1 MASKS
6 PDNNKSLAKNIDEAK
21 KVMEDIETH
30 MKTLEGYNRDLDA
43 LHAEGLNKKT
53 DQRFEELK
61 ANIKMIGEEINRLF
75 RVLGDDVGPV
85 DPALG
90 FGGGAK
96 EKEIKRR
103 EQNENV
109 KEKDVKQK
117 RSVEDVEKNNL
128 LVIINL

>member
-6 PDNNKSLAKNIDEAK
+6 PDNSKSLAKNIDEAK

-30 MKTLEGYNRDLDA
+30 MKTLEGYNRDLDE
-43 LHAEGLNKKT
+43 LHAEGLNENT
-53 DQRFEELK
+53 DQRFEEVK
-61 ANIKMIGEEINRLF
+61 ANIKMVGEEINRLF

-96 EKEIKRR
+96 RKRNKKKRTKRKRKRKGRKTKKKRR
-103 EQNENV
+103 RRR
-109 KEKDVKQK
+109 KK
-117 RSVEDVEKNNL
+117 
-128 LVIINL
+128 

>member
-6 PDNNKSLAKNIDEAK
+6 PDNNKSLEKNIDEAK

-53 DQRFEELK
+53 EQQFEEVK
-61 ANIKMIGEEINRLF
+61 ANIKMVGEEINRLF

-85 DPALG
+85 DPDLG

-96 EKEIKRR
+96 RKRNKKKRTKRKRKRKGRKTKKKRR
-103 EQNENV
+103 RRR
-109 KEKDVKQK
+109 KK
-117 RSVEDVEKNNL
+117 
-128 LVIINL
+128 